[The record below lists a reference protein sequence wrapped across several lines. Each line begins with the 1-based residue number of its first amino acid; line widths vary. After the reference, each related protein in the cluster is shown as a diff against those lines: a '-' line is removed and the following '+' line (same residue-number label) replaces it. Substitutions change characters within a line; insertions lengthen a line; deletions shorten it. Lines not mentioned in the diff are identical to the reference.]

1 MLDTANFL
9 SLIIHKSKSAYTCLI
24 NASGPRELFSTKFV
38 CFFDVSTFQTL
49 IFFFLYK
56 FTYFTYYSIFGNVL
70 KFLFK
75 ITNLFK
81 FVEQNLHFF

>member
-38 CFFDVSTFQTL
+38 CYFDGSTFQTL
-49 IFFFLYK
+49 IFFFVQIY
-56 FTYFTYYSIFGNVL
+56 IFYI
-70 KFLFK
+70 LFNIRK
-75 ITNLFK
+75 CFK
-81 FVEQNLHFF
+81 VPIQNHKLIQVC